1 MGRQMSVMAKATPEG
16 SDIFSRRRCIATGET
31 QPLDRLVRFVV
42 GPEGVLYH
50 DLSCKLPG
58 RGIWVSGRRNLVDQA
73 VKKHLFARAAKR
85 PVSVPD
91 DMANLVERGMV
102 DRCLNFLSLAK
113 RAGQLTLGS
122 NNVKAIL
129 RTNVAA
135 IVITALDGA
144 ENGRK
149 KLLSGDQGRI
159 NGLWRSHREIVQL
172 FTIAELSLALGREN
186 VVHAALLAGG
196 LAEQV
201 LNATY
206 RLEAYRHD
214 KAILS

>member
-1 MGRQMSVMAKATPEG
+1 MSVMAKATPEG
-16 SDIFSRRRCIATGET
+16 SDIFPRRRCIATGET
-31 QPLDRLVRFVV
+31 QSLDRLVRFVV
-42 GPEGVLYH
+42 GPKGVLYH
-50 DLSCKLPG
+50 DLSRKLPG
-58 RGIWVSGRRNLVDQA
+58 RGIWVSGRRSLVDQA
-73 VKKHLFARAAKR
+73 VKKRLFARAAKR

-91 DMANLVERGMV
+91 DMADMVEHGMV
-102 DRCLNFLSLAK
+102 GRCLNLLSLAK

-129 RTNVAA
+129 RTNDTA

-149 KLLSGDQGRI
+149 KLLSGGQDRT
-159 NGLWRSHREIVQL
+159 NVSRHSHREIIHL

-196 LAEQV
+196 LADQF

-206 RLEAYRHD
+206 RLGAYRHD
-214 KAILS
+214 KSILS